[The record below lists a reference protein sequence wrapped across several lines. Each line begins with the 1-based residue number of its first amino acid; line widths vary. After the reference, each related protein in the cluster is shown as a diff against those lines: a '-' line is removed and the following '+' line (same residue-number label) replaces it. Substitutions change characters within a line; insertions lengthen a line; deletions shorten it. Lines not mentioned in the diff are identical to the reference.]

1 MLLPYIIWDHYATG
15 AGLAFTYAAGIP
27 VPTFFEFETGFAAC
41 SYGFASFPDT
51 FTEAFNKWFASVVSD
66 TIGKAAAVLGSVTEF
81 SVASTSSSSFVAAG
95 RSNNITTAVADG
107 AHAYSPHKATAND
120 SDGAHAYSPHKATAN
135 DRDRKPS
142 RLNEAML
149 SRLTEMG
156 ANPGGG
162 GREGNGFDL
171 DFRVG
176 KVNLKP

>member
-120 SDGAHAYSPHKATAN
+120 
-135 DRDRKPS
+135 RDRKPS

-176 KVNLKP
+176 KVNLIP